1 MAIFLYI
8 AATIND
14 EISQIN
20 VKTAFLNG
28 YLEQYIYME
37 QPEGFKEQDQEQK
50 VCKLLKSIY
59 GLKQASRS
67 WNLRFVETI
76 KIYWYEQNVYE
87 TCAYKLINN
96 GSIVFLVLYIGDI
109 LQNLN
114 EMLKL
119 SEVQIWLAE

>member
-37 QPEGFKEQDQEQK
+37 QPEGFKEQDHEQK

-76 KIYWYEQNVYE
+76 KIY
-87 TCAYKLINN
+87 
-96 GSIVFLVLYIGDI
+96 
-109 LQNLN
+109 
-114 EMLKL
+114 
-119 SEVQIWLAE
+119 